1 MRYFNKTLAV
11 VMVLALGLTA
21 CSHDS
26 QKAQSE
32 LGKQA
37 KATEDKAVSQINQ
50 ANQATADK
58 MKEADK

>member
-1 MRYFNKTLAV
+1 MRYINKILMVAV
-11 VMVLALGLTA
+11 VLGLGLTA

-26 QKAQSE
+26 QKAESE

-37 KATEDKAVSQINQ
+37 KATEDKAVTQLNQ

>member
-1 MRYFNKTLAV
+1 
-11 VMVLALGLTA
+11 MVLALGLTA

-37 KATEDKAVSQINQ
+37 KATEDKAVTQLNQ